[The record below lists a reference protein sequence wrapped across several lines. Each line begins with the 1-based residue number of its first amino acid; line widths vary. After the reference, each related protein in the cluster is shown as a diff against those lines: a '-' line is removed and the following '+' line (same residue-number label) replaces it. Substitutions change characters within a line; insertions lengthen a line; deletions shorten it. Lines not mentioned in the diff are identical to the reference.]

1 MAETTRLRE
10 IYMTEELK
18 RDMKTTRRVV
28 ATAKQLL
35 GLENTAELSCI
46 CAGTRCMMTV
56 KNIIYSKIH
65 CWKMYT

>member
-1 MAETTRLRE
+1 MAETMRLRE

-35 GLENTAELSCI
+35 GLEDTAELSRPTKTTLT
-46 CAGTRCMMTV
+46 G
-56 KNIIYSKIH
+56 IYTF
-65 CWKMYT
+65 MYVM

>member
-35 GLENTAELSCI
+35 GLEDTAELSRPI
-46 CAGTRCMMTV
+46 KTTLTG
-56 KNIIYSKIH
+56 IYTF
-65 CWKMYT
+65 MYVM